1 MVDRRRTE
9 QAEAMTTTP
18 PEAPSGPPADHG
30 GPDQPGG
37 PYDGPHDGPHDGG
50 PRVTQD
56 ELRNLGRI
64 RRSAYDRKVAG
75 VAGGLARHFDID
87 PIILRVAFVVLSFF
101 GGAGLIVYGA
111 CWILVPDERTE
122 DATVRLDERSRTV
135 ALGIVGLIAALA
147 LIGDSLGSW
156 GFPWPLAIIGLVVL
170 AVMAGRGDRGP
181 VAGPPPGYGAPQGA
195 PAPHAT
201 PQYSSGQYSS
211 GQYAPGQYAV
221 PPYTPPAYAPPR
233 PRNPRRRGPILFWF
247 TLALIALGLGVLGT
261 VDLAGTAIPDSAYPA
276 LALGITGVMLLV
288 GAIFGRAGGLIALGV
303 VAALAT
309 AGATAAGEV
318 DGGQIGHTPQ
328 TAIAV
333 DDRYHVTAGEIV
345 LDLTQV
351 EDLEEL
357 DGRTIELD
365 ATFGRIDV
373 IVPQGLDVDVD
384 AVVDAAG
391 HTALFGDEVDGS
403 DSYFYDGGPDAP
415 LLRLE
420 AEVTFGEIEVD
431 LTGRNN

>member
-1 MVDRRRTE
+1 MVDGDRTE
-9 QAEAMTTTP
+9 QAGAMTTTP
-18 PEAPSGPPADHG
+18 PEAPSGPPADDGSQHG
-30 GPDQPGG
+30 GPHGDQ
-37 PYDGPHDGPHDGG
+37 HDGPHDAPYDGG
-50 PRVTQD
+50 PRVSQD
-56 ELRNLGRI
+56 EVRNLGRI

-101 GGAGLIVYGA
+101 GGAGLIVYAA

-122 DATVRLDERSRTV
+122 DATIRLDERSRTV
-135 ALGIVGLIAALA
+135 ALSIVGLIAALA
-147 LIGDSLGSW
+147 LIGDSFGGW

-170 AVMAGRGDRGP
+170 AVMAGRGDRYP
-181 VAGPPPGYGAPQGA
+181 VAPPPPGYGPPQGA

-201 PQYSSGQYSS
+201 PQYS

-221 PPYTPPAYAPPR
+221 PPYTPPAYPPPR

-247 TLALIALGLGVLGT
+247 TLALITLGLGVLGT
-261 VDLAGTAIPDSAYPA
+261 VDLAGNSIPDSAYPA

-288 GAIFGRAGGLIALGV
+288 GAFFGRAGGLIALGL

-309 AGATAAGEV
+309 AGATAADEV

-333 DDRYHVTAGEIV
+333 DDRYRVTAGEIV

-351 EDLEEL
+351 EDLEAL

-391 HTALFGDEVDGS
+391 HTALFGDDVDGS

-431 LTGRNN
+431 LTGRSNS

>member
-1 MVDRRRTE
+1 MVDGDRTE
-9 QAEAMTTTP
+9 QAGAMTRTP
-18 PEAPSGPPADHG
+18 PEAPSGPPADDGSQHG
-30 GPDQPGG
+30 GH
-37 PYDGPHDGPHDGG
+37 HDGPHDAPYHGG
-50 PRVTQD
+50 PRVSQD
-56 ELRNLGRI
+56 EVRNLGRI

-122 DATVRLDERSRTV
+122 DATIRLDERSRTV
-135 ALGIVGLIAALA
+135 ALSIVGLIAALA
-147 LIGDSLGSW
+147 LIGDSFGGW

-170 AVMAGRGDRGP
+170 AVMAGRGDRTP
-181 VAGPPPGYGAPQGA
+181 AGPRPTYAPPPYGQPPYGQPGA
-195 PAPHAT
+195 PAPQYGAT
-201 PQYSSGQYSS
+201 APCPQ
-211 GQYAPGQYAV
+211 APYV
-221 PPYTPPAYAPPR
+221 PPYVPPIR

-261 VDLAGTAIPDSAYPA
+261 VDLAGTSIPDSAYPA

-288 GAIFGRAGGLIALGV
+288 GAFFGRAGGLIALGV

-391 HTALFGDEVDGS
+391 HTALFGDDVDGS

>member
-1 MVDRRRTE
+1 MVDGDRTE
-9 QAEAMTTTP
+9 QAGAMTTTP
-18 PEAPSGPPADHG
+18 PEAPSGPPADDGSQHG
-30 GPDQPGG
+30 GQHEGQ
-37 PYDGPHDGPHDGG
+37 HDGQHDAPYVGG
-50 PRVTQD
+50 PRVSQD
-56 ELRNLGRI
+56 EVRNLGRI

-75 VAGGLARHFDID
+75 VAGGLARHFNID

-122 DATVRLDERSRTV
+122 DATIRLDERSRTV
-135 ALGIVGLIAALA
+135 ALAIVGLIAALA
-147 LIGDSLGSW
+147 LVGDSFGGW

-170 AVMAGRGDRGP
+170 AVMAGRGDRTP
-181 VAGPPPGYGAPQGA
+181 AGPRPTYAPPTYAQAPYGQPGSPAPQYGATAPYPQA
-195 PAPHAT
+195 P
-201 PQYSSGQYSS
+201 Y
-211 GQYAPGQYAV
+211 V
-221 PPYTPPAYAPPR
+221 PPYVPPVR

-288 GAIFGRAGGLIALGV
+288 GAFFGRAGGLIALGV

-391 HTALFGDEVDGS
+391 HTALFGDDVDGS

-431 LTGRNN
+431 LTGGNN

>member
-1 MVDRRRTE
+1 MVDGDRTE
-9 QAEAMTTTP
+9 QAGAMTTTP
-18 PEAPSGPPADHG
+18 PEAPSGPPADDG
-30 GPDQPGG
+30 GQHDA
-37 PYDGPHDGPHDGG
+37 PHDAPYDGG
-50 PRVTQD
+50 PRVSHD
-56 ELRNLGRI
+56 EVRNLGRI

-122 DATVRLDERSRTV
+122 EATIRLDERSRTV
-135 ALGIVGLIAALA
+135 ALSIVGLIAALA
-147 LIGDSLGSW
+147 LLGDSFGGW

-181 VAGPPPGYGAPQGA
+181 VAGAPPGA

-201 PQYSSGQYSS
+201 PQYSSGQYPS
-211 GQYAPGQYAV
+211 GQYAV
-221 PPYTPPAYAPPR
+221 PPYTPPAYGPPR

-261 VDLAGTAIPDSAYPA
+261 VDLAGTSIPDSAYPA

-288 GAIFGRAGGLIALGV
+288 GAFFGRAGGLIALGV

-318 DGGQIGHTPQ
+318 DGGQIEHTPR
-328 TAIAV
+328 TAAAV
-333 DDRYHVTAGEIV
+333 DDRYQVTAGEIV

-351 EDLEEL
+351 EDLDEL

-365 ATFGRIDV
+365 ATFGRIEV

-384 AVVDAAG
+384 AIVDAAG
-391 HTALFGDEVDGS
+391 HTALFGDDVDGS

>member
-1 MVDRRRTE
+1 
-9 QAEAMTTTP
+9 MTTTP
-18 PEAPSGPPADHG
+18 PEAPSGPPADDG

-37 PYDGPHDGPHDGG
+37 PHGGQPGGHPGGQPGGPYDGHDRGG

-64 RRSAYDRKVAG
+64 RRSAYDRKIAG

-87 PIILRVAFVVLSFF
+87 PIILRVAFVVLTFF
-101 GGAGLIVYGA
+101 GGAGLIVYAA

-135 ALGIVGLIAALA
+135 ALAIVGFIAALA

-170 AVMAGRGDRGP
+170 AVMASRGDRGP
-181 VAGPPPGYGAPQGA
+181 VAGPPAGYGPPPPPPGQGTPGQAGPGAYGAPA
-195 PAPHAT
+195 
-201 PQYSSGQYSS
+201 
-211 GQYAPGQYAV
+211 YAASYP
-221 PPYTPPAYAPPR
+221 PPYATAYAPPR

-247 TLALIALGLGVLGT
+247 TLALIALGVGVLGT
-261 VDLAGTAIPDSAYPA
+261 VDLAGVAIPDSAYPA
-276 LALGITGVMLLV
+276 LALGITGLMLLV
-288 GAIFGRAGGLIALGV
+288 GAFFGRAGGLIALGV
-303 VAALAT
+303 VAALVT

-318 DGGQIGHTPQ
+318 DGGAIEHTPP

-333 DDRYHVTAGEIV
+333 DDSYRVTAGEIV

-373 IVPQGLDVDVD
+373 IVPQGLTVDVD

-391 HTALFGDEVDGS
+391 KTMLFGDDVDGS
-403 DSYFYDGGPDAP
+403 DSYFFNGGPDAP

-420 AEVTFGEIEVD
+420 AEVTFGEIKVD
-431 LTGRNN
+431 LIGRNN

>member
-1 MVDRRRTE
+1 
-9 QAEAMTTTP
+9 MTRTP
-18 PEAPSGPPADHG
+18 PEAPSGPPADDGSQHG
-30 GPDQPGG
+30 GH
-37 PYDGPHDGPHDGG
+37 HDGPHDAPYHGG
-50 PRVTQD
+50 PRVSQD
-56 ELRNLGRI
+56 EVRNLGRI

-122 DATVRLDERSRTV
+122 DATIRLDERSRTV
-135 ALGIVGLIAALA
+135 ALSIVGLIAALA
-147 LIGDSLGSW
+147 LIGDSFGGW

-170 AVMAGRGDRGP
+170 AVMAGRGDRTP
-181 VAGPPPGYGAPQGA
+181 AGPRPTYAPPPYGQPPYGQPGA
-195 PAPHAT
+195 PAPQYGAT
-201 PQYSSGQYSS
+201 APCPQ
-211 GQYAPGQYAV
+211 APYV
-221 PPYTPPAYAPPR
+221 PPYVPPIR

-261 VDLAGTAIPDSAYPA
+261 VDLAGTSIPDSAYPA

-288 GAIFGRAGGLIALGV
+288 GAFFGRAGGLIALGV

-391 HTALFGDEVDGS
+391 HTALFGDDVDGS